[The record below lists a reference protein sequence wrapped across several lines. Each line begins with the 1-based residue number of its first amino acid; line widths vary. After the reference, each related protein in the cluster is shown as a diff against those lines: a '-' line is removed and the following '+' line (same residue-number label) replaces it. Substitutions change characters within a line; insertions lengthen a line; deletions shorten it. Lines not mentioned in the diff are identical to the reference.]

1 MEHVYY
7 IPSHLHNKVY
17 ELFGRFIHHPDDV
30 VNFLYTILMEVVAIR
45 TNYDDHFYDIYERLH
60 WIMYLYLDEDE
71 RDLTDAV
78 SLVREYLDE
87 YQDNLLCELGDL
99 IDRLDV
105 GRIPP
110 DIDNLVY
117 KQPYLIYYD

>member
-17 ELFGRFIHHPDDV
+17 ELFGKFIHHPDDFV
-30 VNFLYTILMEVVAIR
+30 GFVYTILMELAVIR

-60 WIMYLYLDEDE
+60 WIMLLHLEDE
-71 RDLTDAV
+71 QELVDAV
-78 SLVREYLDE
+78 SLVREYITE
-87 YQDNLLCELGDL
+87 NEDNLLCELSDL
-99 IDRLDV
+99 IDRLDIA
-105 GRIPP
+105 RIPP

>member
-17 ELFGRFIHHPDDV
+17 ELFGKYIHHPDDFV
-30 VNFLYTILMEVVAIR
+30 GFVYTVLMELVAIR
-45 TNYDDHFYDIYERLH
+45 TNYEDHYYDIYEQLH
-60 WIMYLYLDEDE
+60 WIMLLHLEDE
-71 RDLTDAV
+71 QELADAA
-78 SLVREYLDE
+78 SLVREYITE
-87 YQDNLLCELGDL
+87 KEDNLLCELGDL

-105 GRIPP
+105 ARIPP